1 MDCWGR
7 ERELVFN
14 TFLQVAHTDFFRFFF
29 SSLVVIIFISFSLK
43 MSNHELISAI
53 SASKWTYSW
62 GHKYSWNL
70 NFSRVRTSLYIDF
83 LFSLDFFFL
92 VCERFFFAV
101 EILFRRRLRQFL
113 LLKMSLDS
121 KSELPNQI
129 SWIWLFVHLT
139 CSE

>member
-1 MDCWGR
+1 MLRTGAWNGIQHLSTGR
-7 ERELVFN
+7 AYWLFS
-14 TFLQVAHTDFFRFFF
+14 LFF
-29 SSLVVIIFISFSLK
+29 SLLDVVIFISFSLK

-92 VCERFFFAV
+92 VCERFFFSPLNFFFAA
-101 EILFRRRLRQFL
+101 EIFFRHRLRQFL

-129 SWIWLFVHLT
+129 S
-139 CSE
+139 

>member
-53 SASKWTYSW
+53 SDSKWTYSW
-62 GHKYSWNL
+62 GTNIHEIWIFHESE
-70 NFSRVRTSLYIDF
+70 
-83 LFSLDFFFL
+83 L
-92 VCERFFFAV
+92 VCILTSCFLLVFFPRVWKIFFFAV